1 MYGLIH
7 SGIGEIVLDADI
19 ILNSDEE
26 SEYWKGIKLDVDD
39 LAIDGNGH
47 VIDACGKARIFNC
60 TGKNVTIKNITLK
73 NGFAEYSGGAIDNIG
88 GELTIAGSLLTA
100 NTAGTDGG
108 AIGNNE
114 GKLMIAGCSLTGNS
128 AQFDGGAICNEKGE
142 LKITGSTLT
151 ENTANSDGGAVYYY
165 KSGLTIISSKFAE
178 NTASN
183 GGAIG
188 NRLGEL
194 TLHDSALAG
203 NIANSHGGAIY
214 LNKSRKYESENCT
227 FKDNKP
233 TNVYK
238 NK

>member
-1 MYGLIH
+1 MGFFDKVKNALGSKKEDAELKNSADDELIDKSEPIESIETENLNEEIQSEDSEEIPTNEEIIDKHSPNDKIRNFKYLDDLIH
-7 SGIGEIVLDADI
+7 SGIREIVLDSDI

-26 SEYWKGIKLDVDD
+26 SKYWKGIKLDLDD

-47 VIDACGKARIFNC
+47 VIDACGKARIFYC

-73 NGFAEYSGGAIDNIG
+73 NGFAEYSGGAIDNIE

-128 AQFDGGAICNEKGE
+128 AQFDGGAIRNQKGE

-151 ENTANSDGGAVYYY
+151 ENTANSDGGAVY
-165 KSGLTIISSKFAE
+165 
-178 NTASN
+178 
-183 GGAIG
+183 
-188 NRLGEL
+188 
-194 TLHDSALAG
+194 
-203 NIANSHGGAIY
+203 
-214 LNKSRKYESENCT
+214 
-227 FKDNKP
+227 
-233 TNVYK
+233 
-238 NK
+238 